1 MLRRVPWAAISL
13 IGFTTSAWLLNSGCQ
28 ANDAGNFTPTP
39 PSTVS
44 SQGGTSASEGSGG
57 AETEA
62 TTRTRA
68 TSATGPKGG
77 AASAS
82 NPKAQ
87 GGSTSKSAAQG
98 EGGED
103 ATGGS
108 TKGGTTGK
116 ASTTKGGS
124 TSKTSTM
131 ASAKGGTK
139 AASTTEEEPVDET
152 PTEQT
157 CTDDLMT
164 LASGA
169 KFNWIVNTSGKS
181 CGVQGAIYAYGD
193 GEGSLTS
200 PAEAGSDWETPCVE
214 DTGGVKCCV
223 SGTTVAD
230 DTYAAW
236 GFAIGLDLNATTAGK
251 KSGYAGDAK
260 GFTVKITVGELAAG
274 QEIRIGYKQKTT
286 DDISP
291 FVGGSKEAS
300 TIKLTGTSGTFDVL
314 FTDVSCP
321 PAAWGTCTKPTSAP
335 LGLEI
340 QLPGTGTDATK
351 VGTTS
356 DFCITSIVP
365 IL

>member
-13 IGFTTSAWLLNSGCQ
+13 IGFTTSAWMLNSGCQ
-28 ANDAGNFTPTP
+28 ANDAGNFNLAP
-39 PSTVS
+39 PSTVAA
-44 SQGGTSASEGSGG
+44 QGGTSASEGTGG
-57 AETEA
+57 STTENTRPKA
-62 TTRTRA
+62 T
-68 TSATGPKGG
+68 ATGPTGG

-82 NPKAQ
+82 NPKSQ

-108 TKGGTTGK
+108 TKGGTTAK

-124 TSKTSTM
+124 TSKSSTT
-131 ASAKGGTK
+131 AAAKGGTK
-139 AASTTEEEPVDET
+139 AASTTEEEPT
-152 PTEQT
+152 TTEQT

-164 LASGA
+164 LASGE

-214 DTGGVKCCV
+214 DADAGGVKCCV

-236 GFAIGLDLNATTAGK
+236 GFAIGLDLNATSAGK

-260 GFTVKITVGELAAG
+260 GFTIKISVGKLASG
-274 QEIRIGYKQKTT
+274 QEVRIGYKQKTT
-286 DDISP
+286 DAVSP
-291 FVGGSKEAS
+291 FVGGKGGVS
-300 TIKLTGTSGTFDVL
+300 TTKITGSSATFDVL

-321 PAAWGTCTKPTSAP
+321 DAEWGTCTKPTSAP
-335 LGLEI
+335 IGLEI
-340 QLPGTGTDATK
+340 QLSGTGTDETK
-351 VGTTS
+351 VGATT